1 MVTTSDDPLVKAL
14 RKAIAARKS
23 VASEVLGSRERALID
38 AEEVSLEASEG
49 QPIDELERLQP
60 GVINPMQDIEL
71 SRR

>member
-1 MVTTSDDPLVKAL
+1 MTTESIDPL
-14 RKAIAARKS
+14 RKALDRAVAARKK